1 MSVNGFGSTPL
12 TGLLGQEIAPEV
24 REKVLERAASSL
36 VKMLTPGTLFS
47 RDTESRSVQRDAAGR
62 VLSSVLRKEGVSVSP
77 VIREGM
83 VRDLLARVVGLGFLD
98 NLLPPYRNDLS
109 EIALN
114 PDGEVWI
121 LRKGQMQFDRLAD
134 SGESPA
140 RVQPAEAMRVINSLL
155 AMGNRSLTEASPS
168 VDARLPQTPENP
180 AGGRVKAIHPVIC
193 GGPGPTLNIRLFEAK
208 PLRMDRIVAWE
219 MATREEAE
227 LLIGAVR
234 NGLRVL
240 IVGGTKM
247 GKTTFLSALAN
258 SAIPPEKRVV
268 KVEDPK
274 EIYLDLPNVVT
285 LEARPAPPGT
295 QVPPYRIKDGVDDA
309 LRMSPDVL
317 IVGEARTG
325 DVASALFR
333 AMMTDHQGLSTFHAD
348 GPDGAA
354 FRLALVMFS
363 DAGIRM
369 EPAKGL
375 MAQAVDLMVVLGF
388 RDGKRKVEGVY
399 QVEPELKGGNV
410 KFTPISKHGEI
421 VGKITRRR

>member
-1 MSVNGFGSTPL
+1 MPANGFGSTPL
-12 TGLLGQEIAPEV
+12 TGLLGQRITPAV
-24 REKVLERAASSL
+24 REQLLEKAADMLAKSL
-36 VKMLTPGTLFS
+36 PAEVLFS
-47 RDTESRSVQRDAAGR
+47 REEEAGARQREMANRILEA
-62 VLSSVLRKEGVSVSP
+62 VMRKQGVSVGP
-77 VIREGM
+77 VLREGL
-83 VRDLLARVVGLGFLD
+83 VRDLLSRVVGLGFLD
-98 NLLPPYRNDLS
+98 DLLPPYRDDLS
-109 EIALN
+109 EVALN
-114 PDGEVWI
+114 PGGEVWVMK
-121 LRKGQMQFDRLAD
+121 RGSVRFERLLEAT
-134 SGESPA
+134 GHP
-140 RVQPAEAMRVINSLL
+140 VKVHPGEAMRVINSLL
-155 AMGNRSLTEASPS
+155 ALGNRSLTEASPS

-180 AGGRVKAIHPVIC
+180 AGGRVKAIHPAIC

-208 PLRMDRIVAWE
+208 PLRMDRIVKWG
-219 MATREEAE
+219 MAAQDEAD

-240 IVGGTKM
+240 IVGGTKI

-258 SAIPPEKRVV
+258 SAILPEKRVV

-285 LEARPAPPGT
+285 LEARPAPPGA

-354 FRLALVMFS
+354 FRLALIMFS

-375 MAQAVDLMVVLGF
+375 IAQAVDLLVVLEF
-388 RDGKRKVEGVY
+388 RDGKRAVQGIY

-410 KFTPISKHGEI
+410 RFTPISKHGEI
-421 VGKITRRR
+421 VGQITRRR

>member
-1 MSVNGFGSTPL
+1 MPVSSLGSTTL
-12 TGLLGQEIAPEV
+12 TGLLGQEIAPET
-24 REKVLERAASSL
+24 RERVLDRAADSL
-36 VKMLTPGTLFS
+36 AKSLPPEVLFS
-47 RDTESRSVQRDAAGR
+47 RDAESKGVQRDAASR
-62 VLSSVLRKEGVSVSP
+62 ILSSVLRKEGVSVSP
-77 VIREGM
+77 VIREGL

-98 NLLPPYRNDLS
+98 DLLPPYRNDLS

-114 PDGEVWI
+114 PDGEVWV
-121 LRKGQMQFDRLAD
+121 LRKGQVQFDRLLD
-134 SGESPA
+134 SAGDPV
-140 RVQPAEAMRVINSLL
+140 RVWPAEAMRVINSLL

-180 AGGRVKAIHPVIC
+180 AGGRVKAIHPVVC
-193 GGPGPTLNIRLFEAK
+193 GGPGPTLNVRLFEAK
-208 PLRMDRIVAWE
+208 PLRMDQIVAWE
-219 MATREEAE
+219 MATQDEAD

-354 FRLALVMFS
+354 FRLALIMFS

-388 RDGKRKVEGVY
+388 RDGKRKVGGIY
-399 QVEPELKGGNV
+399 QVEPELKAGNV
-410 KFTPISKHGEI
+410 RFTAISRKGEV
-421 VGKITRRR
+421 VGKITRQR